1 MATVSAPK
9 TETQPQQTRSF
20 RLKERDK
27 RALDRTFSIDT
38 RALALIRILLAAMVL
53 IEALFLPWSHPEHPN
68 AAINL
73 IYQYSDLIIL
83 PFALMM
89 LVGYRTRLAIALVWA
104 VYSIP
109 IRADLLNGI
118 DVDLGKYILNIFL
131 LWAAF
136 LPLGRHLSID
146 ARNAGQP
153 ANPVRFLSVA
163 SAGIMFQLFVVYF
176 SAGLVKDMGE
186 WVIDATAM
194 EAILSHP
201 NYETAVGTA
210 LLAYPGLLAAMSI
223 GTVLLE
229 IVGSALLLIPGKS
242 LPMRRMVLVPLFIL
256 LQIGIAVTMDLGLF
270 PYVMMPMWLI
280 FLPPRFWDWLWNKV
294 GRAVEPTELMFDSN
308 KWRNT
313 VAGLILVIALIS
325 NFITWMYYPDFEGF
339 TAGFKTFTVYLVL
352 YQRWLMF
359 SAPSSLPGI

>member
-9 TETQPQQTRSF
+9 TETQPRNPKAF

-53 IEALFLPWSHPEHPN
+53 VEALFLPWSHPEHPN

-73 IYQYSDLIIL
+73 LYQYSDLIIL

-89 LVGYRTRLAIALVWA
+89 LVGYRTRMAIAFVWA
-104 VYSIP
+104 IYSIP
-109 IRADLLNGI
+109 IRADLLNGV

-146 ARNAGQP
+146 ARMAGRGAPP
-153 ANPVRFLSVA
+153 ARFLSVA
-163 SAGIMFQLFVVYF
+163 TVGIMFQLFVVYF

-186 WVIDATAM
+186 WVVDATAM

-210 LLAYPGLLAAMSI
+210 LLAFPGLLAAMSI

-229 IVGSALLLIPGKS
+229 IVGSALLLIPGKT
-242 LPMRRMVLVPLFIL
+242 LPMRRLILVPLFIL

-280 FLPPRFWDWLWNKV
+280 FLPSRFWDWLWAKFD
-294 GRAVEPTELMFDSN
+294 AVAAPTELLIDSN

-313 VAGLILVIALIS
+313 VAGVILVITLIS
-325 NFITWMYYPDFEGF
+325 NFFTWMYYPDFVGF
-339 TAGFKTFTVYLVL
+339 TDGFKTFTVYLTIF
-352 YQRWLMF
+352 QRWLMF
-359 SAPSSLPGI
+359 SAPSSLPGL